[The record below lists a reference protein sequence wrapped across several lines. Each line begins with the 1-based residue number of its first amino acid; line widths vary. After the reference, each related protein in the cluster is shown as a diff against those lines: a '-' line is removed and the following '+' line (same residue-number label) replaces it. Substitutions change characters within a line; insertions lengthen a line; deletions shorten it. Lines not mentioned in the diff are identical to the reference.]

1 MDASTTRRRN
11 TLNTISPRLY
21 LLGAAAL
28 MTALSARGAF
38 AQDVNVSG
46 VVYSQYAYELNADS
60 ANQHYNAFDVKRAY
74 LNFKASFDGGIS
86 TRITGD
92 IHRTSDGSIDYR
104 LKYAYFAWTPENS
117 PLTFKFGQ
125 TQTPWLDW
133 EEGLWGYRMQG
144 TMPLERAGY
153 QTSSDLG
160 VGVDGAWADQKFN
173 MQLSL
178 MNGEGYHAPETDQ
191 HKDVGLRASVRL
203 LPSDDGGSRGGL
215 RLTALAE
222 KGTRAGGGDRDRYLG
237 MISWKSKML
246 TLAGEAGRTSDGL
259 PAVKGRVVAFYGTLS
274 PENSKLG
281 LIGRV
286 DLLDPNTDAAN
297 DQTTRIIA
305 GVSYKLSPNV
315 LLLAN
320 LDHVSYQGTPSPAQ
334 DARSST
340 LLFQTQF
347 TF

>member
-1 MDASTTRRRN
+1 M
-11 TLNTISPRLY
+11 NTISRRLY
-21 LLGAAAL
+21 LLGAAVL
-28 MTALSARGAF
+28 MAALSARGAL
-38 AQDVNVSG
+38 AQDVKVSG
-46 VVYSQYAYELNADS
+46 VVYSQYSYELNADS
-60 ANQHYNAFDVKRAY
+60 VSQHYNAFSVERAY
-74 LNFKASFDGGIS
+74 LNFTAKFNGGVG
-86 TRITGD
+86 TRVTGD
-92 IHRTSDGSIDYR
+92 IHRAADGSINYR

-178 MNGEGYHAPETDQ
+178 MNGEGYHAAEGDQ
-191 HKDVGLRASVRL
+191 HKDVGLRASLRL
-203 LPSDDGGSRGGL
+203 LESDDGGSRGGL
-215 RLTALAE
+215 RVTALAE
-222 KGTRAGGGDRDRYLG
+222 KGTRTGGGNRDRYVG
-237 MISWKSKML
+237 MLSYKSKQVMI
-246 TLAGEAGRTSDGL
+246 AGEAGRTKDGTQG
-259 PAVKGRVVAFYGTLS
+259 VKGQVVAFYGTWS
-274 PENSKLG
+274 PKDSKVG

-286 DLLDPNTDAAN
+286 DLVDPNTDVADDA
-297 DQTTRIIA
+297 TTRVIA
-305 GVSYKLSPNV
+305 GVSYALSPNV
-315 LLLAN
+315 LLLADV
-320 LDHVSYQGTPSPAQ
+320 DHVSYQGTPTAAQ
-334 DARSST
+334 DARRST

>member
-1 MDASTTRRRN
+1 MNKISRR
-11 TLNTISPRLY
+11 LC
-21 LLGAAAL
+21 LLGAATL
-28 MTALSARGAF
+28 VTAFSARGAS

-46 VVYSQYAYELNADS
+46 VVYSQYSYELNADS
-60 ANQHYNAFDVKRAY
+60 MNQHYNAFDVKRAY
-74 LNFKASFDGGIS
+74 LNFKANFQGGVS

-92 IHRTSDGSIDYR
+92 IHRAADGSINYR

-173 MQLSL
+173 MQATF
-178 MNGEGYHAPETDQ
+178 MNGEGYHAAEGDQ
-191 HKDVGLRASVRL
+191 HKDVGLRASLRL

-215 RLTALAE
+215 RVTALAE
-222 KGTRAGGGDRDRYLG
+222 TGTRAGGGDRDRYVG
-237 MISWKSKML
+237 MLSYKSKLFM
-246 TLAGEAGRTSDGL
+246 LAGEAGSTSDGVQS
-259 PAVKGRVVAFYGTLS
+259 VKGRVVAFYGTLS
-274 PENSKLG
+274 PKNSKVG
-281 LIGRV
+281 LVGRV
-286 DLLDPNTDAAN
+286 DLLDPNTDAPDN
-297 DQTTRIIA
+297 QTTRIIA
-305 GVSYKLSPNV
+305 GVSYALSPNV
-315 LLLAN
+315 LLLADI
-320 LDHVSYQGTPSPAQ
+320 DHVSYQGTPTPTQ